1 MIVMKKRTSL
11 IAVSIVI
18 TGIALTISLTQ
29 VLMSLFLDYLAWF
42 ADNELYGMIIFILL
56 YIIFG
61 IIALPASFHKY
72 LAGVIYGFGPGILIA
87 YIGSMLGAI
96 APFLLGKKW
105 MNPYARKA
113 LGKHPSLS
121 GLEQEIVEQG
131 TNVVALTRIS
141 LVIPYGVLNYAYG
154 ATEVKF
160 RHYLMGNLGMIVPS
174 IMYAWWGSQTIVT
187 SNGIETTAKT
197 PFDLVIVVLS
207 IIITIYM
214 IVKGKQIMD
223 NLERQQT
230 EGSIIE

>member
-1 MIVMKKRTSL
+1 MIIMKKSTSL
-11 IAVSIVI
+11 VAASIVI
-18 TGIALTISLTQ
+18 TGIAITISLTQ
-29 VLMSLFLDYLAWF
+29 VLISFFLDYLTWF
-42 ADNELYGMIIFILL
+42 SDNELYGMIIFVLL

-113 LGKHPSLS
+113 LSKYPTLG
-121 GLEQEIVEQG
+121 GLEQEIVDKG

-160 RHYLMGNLGMIVPS
+160 RDYLLGNLAMIVPS
-174 IMYAWWGSQTIVT
+174 IMYAWWGSQTIIT

-197 PFDLVIVVLS
+197 PFDVLIVVLS
-207 IIITIYM
+207 IIITIFM
-214 IVKGKQIMD
+214 IIKGKQITD
-223 NLERQQT
+223 NLERQQDKGPVN
-230 EGSIIE
+230 E

>member
-29 VLMSLFLDYLAWF
+29 VLMSLFLDYLTWF

-105 MNPYARKA
+105 MNPYAGKA

-160 RHYLMGNLGMIVPS
+160 RDYLTGNLGMIVPS

-187 SNGIETTAKT
+187 SDGIETTAKT

-207 IIITIYM
+207 IIITIFM

>member
-11 IAVSIVI
+11 VAVSIVI
-18 TGIALTISLTQ
+18 IGIALTISLTQ
-29 VLMSLFLDYLAWF
+29 VLISLFLDYLTWF

-87 YIGSMLGAI
+87 YVGSMLGAI

-113 LGKHPSLS
+113 LGKHPSLI

-160 RHYLMGNLGMIVPS
+160 RDYLIGNLGMIVPS

-207 IIITIYM
+207 IIITIFM

>member
-1 MIVMKKRTSL
+1 MIIMKKRTSL
-11 IAVSIVI
+11 VAVSIVI

-29 VLMSLFLDYLAWF
+29 VLIPLFLDYLAWF
-42 ADNELYGMIIFILL
+42 SDNELYGMIIFILL
-56 YIIFG
+56 YIFFG

-72 LAGVIYGFGPGILIA
+72 LAGVIYGFGPGIVIA

-105 MNPYARKA
+105 MNPYARRA
-113 LGKHPSLS
+113 LSKHPSLS
-121 GLEQEIVEQG
+121 GLEQEIVDKG
-131 TNVVALTRIS
+131 ANVVALTRIS
-141 LVIPYGVLNYAYG
+141 LVVPYGVLNYAYG

-160 RHYLMGNLGMIVPS
+160 KHYLIGNLGMIVPS
-174 IMYAWWGSQTIVT
+174 IMYAWWGSQTVVT

-197 PFDLVIVVLS
+197 PFDLLIVVLS

-214 IVKGKQIMD
+214 IIKGKQIMD

-230 EGSIIE
+230 EGTIIE

>member
-11 IAVSIVI
+11 VAVSIVI
-18 TGIALTISLTQ
+18 IGIALTISLTQ
-29 VLMSLFLDYLAWF
+29 VLISLFLDYLTWF

-87 YIGSMLGAI
+87 YVGSMLGAI

-113 LGKHPSLS
+113 LGKHPSLI

-160 RHYLMGNLGMIVPS
+160 RDYLIGNLGMIVPS

-207 IIITIYM
+207 IIITVFM